1 MNIKLQGISLI
12 LWTLASVGF
21 SHDPWGENQ
30 RAKINTDYVSSNS
43 NAIYRFLGNQTHKDY
58 FKLLRRDGNSLLIGA
73 RNVIYNVSLPDLVEN
88 IEQRITWT
96 PSKKDVDICLVKG
109 RSEDD
114 CQNYIRVLA
123 RTKEDQLLVCGTNA
137 FKPKYRIYTKNG
149 SSYHVSE
156 EFSGSGI
163 CPYDPRHNSTAI
175 YSDGEIYSGTV
186 ADFSGR
192 DSIIYRDRVRTVQ
205 SNLKQLNNPDF
216 IGSME
221 DEDHIYFFFRESAV
235 EYINCGKTIYSRVAR
250 ICKNDNGGPHK
261 FQNGWTTFLK
271 TRLNCSVP
279 GHEQPF
285 FFNEIQ
291 SMTPVDSDLPV
302 EDRIIYGVFTT
313 PDNSISGSAICAFK
327 MSSVVNAFDGDFRDQ
342 DESNSL
348 WLPIPKSR
356 TPSHPRPGTC
366 YNDSRA
372 LPSSTL
378 NFARLHNL
386 MAQNVNPVGDR
397 PLFVKTSLGERL
409 TVIASDAR
417 VRDVLEPRNKFDVL
431 FVGTTGGR
439 VLKIVNSVLIESMQ
453 IYPYHVPV
461 RNLMVLE
468 DHLVILSDH
477 EVSSIPL
484 QRCSHPSAQSCGDCV
499 ALQDPYCAWNVLTS
513 ECVPHKGQDISKL
526 LQNVEFGFHSGCPE
540 SSYSESVA
548 QNASFHFT
556 SPTSSTSAVTISTTS
571 SMTDPSGLSSS
582 STKSPSASC
591 PITHC
596 DCSSSKAHTFSSHD
610 REKSSQSE
618 NADSSQVPYF
628 DNVNEE
634 GSNNQYEVP
643 RQFNKNYGPRFY
655 PPTAYKDR
663 NERTIYTEKTLA
675 LATISAAFTAL
686 LIGFLGGY
694 FISKR
699 CEKPLKLEFLE
710 RRAGNLK
717 AGVGRGGVI
726 GSGGELGLDSGY
738 ATPSNLNS
746 TSTNNT
752 NSSTN
757 NSKSINLL
765 VNVPP
770 KSETIKASP
779 IQGSGTNNII
789 SSPGN
794 NQNINTTPGGSGSNV
809 GTLQK
814 VKRIYI

>member
-540 SSYSESVA
+540 SSYSESV
-548 QNASFHFT
+548 
-556 SPTSSTSAVTISTTS
+556 
-571 SMTDPSGLSSS
+571 
-582 STKSPSASC
+582 
-591 PITHC
+591 
-596 DCSSSKAHTFSSHD
+596 
-610 REKSSQSE
+610 
-618 NADSSQVPYF
+618 PYF